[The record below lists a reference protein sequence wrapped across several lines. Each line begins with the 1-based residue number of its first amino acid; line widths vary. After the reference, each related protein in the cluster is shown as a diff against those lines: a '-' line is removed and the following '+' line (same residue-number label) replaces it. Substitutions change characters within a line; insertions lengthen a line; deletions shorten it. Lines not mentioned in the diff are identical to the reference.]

1 MYTTLFVSTTPFSHL
16 INGRNGK
23 RKHYVDLPNF
33 QVKKK
38 KEFIHF
44 YSGFYLKQL
53 IEGLP

>member
-1 MYTTLFVSTTPFSHL
+1 L
-16 INGRNGK
+16 INDRNGR

-33 QVKKK
+33 QVRKK

-44 YSGFYLKQL
+44 YSDFHLKEL